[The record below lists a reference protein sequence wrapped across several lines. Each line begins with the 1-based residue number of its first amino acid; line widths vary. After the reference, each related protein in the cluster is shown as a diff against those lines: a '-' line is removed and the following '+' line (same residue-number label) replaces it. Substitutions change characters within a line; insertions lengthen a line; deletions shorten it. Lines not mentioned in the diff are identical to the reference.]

1 MRRHARTLIVIALL
15 ALFSGLILGIK
26 EINIGDFQRGGD
38 TILGLSLGLELQG
51 GSHLVYQALDPDTG
65 EPFQPDENAEDMEAL
80 KRSIERRVAAAGLG
94 EPIIQ
99 VLGENRLLIQ
109 MPGVEDPERAKSII
123 GETAQLVFKHR
134 RLNVPRDLDEIDPED
149 ILSVTADLPPTPDE
163 LAGLVATTTATSTLT
178 TTSTTTAT
186 STATTT
192 PAGAGTVDEPE
203 GPAVI
208 IVDFTEQ
215 GAIAFAEVVERLT
228 LSLTDSQTA
237 SVAGLAIQSPPS
249 SLEISLEGTETFRYP
264 VLGIQI
270 ERIGTSTRF
279 ALPFAPGV
287 GESGLV
293 DVPTA
298 REMLGE
304 DPTIEFVELQG
315 FDDEEINLTGKDLS
329 TAYPGTHSAS
339 GQPIVTLIFKDRG
352 ARIFG
357 ELTEQIAGSNEDLIA
372 IFLDDELLSAPRVT
386 TAITA
391 GSAIIEG
398 RDFTLQQVQDMALL
412 LQSGTLP
419 LPIELI
425 RERNVD
431 AILGADSLWKS
442 LIAGMVGLALV
453 LAYMILYYRLPGV
466 LAAVALVIYAAVV
479 LATLKI
485 LPGSFTTLNLSGV
498 AALILSIGMAVDANI
513 LIFER
518 MKDELRAGRTLLSAI
533 NIGFNRAWPAIRDGN
548 VSTLITCGVL
558 FWFSEQLGETVLQGF
573 AVTLAIGVGWSMFS
587 AITVSRTLL
596 RVVATGGVSRRL
608 GLFLPADEAPV
619 PRGARTDGPAV
630 ERS

>member
-1 MRRHARTLIVIALL
+1 VRRHARTLIVIALL
-15 ALFSGLILGIK
+15 VLVSGLILGTQKIK
-26 EINIGDFQRGGD
+26 IGDFERGGD

-51 GSHLVYQALDPDTG
+51 GSHLVYQALDPITL
-65 EPFQPDENAEDMEAL
+65 EPFQPDESTEEMESL
-80 KRSIERRVAAAGLG
+80 KRSIERRVAASGLG

-109 MPGVEDPERAKSII
+109 MPGIDDPERAKSII

-134 RLNVPRDLDEIDPED
+134 RLNVPRDLDEITPKD
-149 ILSVTADLPPTPDE
+149 ILSVTAGPFPGPDE
-163 LAGLVATTTATSTLT
+163 LAGEVATTTPTSI
-178 TTSTTTAT
+178 STTTAT

-192 PAGAGTVDEPE
+192 AAASEGSDVEPE

-208 IVDFTEQ
+208 IVEFTEQ
-215 GAIAFAEVVERLT
+215 GAKTFTEVIERLT
-228 LSLTDSQTA
+228 SSLIASQTDSGT
-237 SVAGLAIQSPPS
+237 GLTSQSPHS
-249 SLEISLEGTETFRYP
+249 TLEISLEGTETFRYP
-264 VLGIQI
+264 ILGIQVV
-270 ERIGTSTRF
+270 RIGASTRF
-279 ALPFAPGV
+279 ALPFPPGV
-287 GESGLV
+287 GEEGLV

-298 REMLGE
+298 QEMLGE

-315 FDDEEINLTGKDLS
+315 FADEEIGLTGDDLS
-329 TAYPGTHSAS
+329 TAYPGTHSAT

-357 ELTEQIAGSNEDLIA
+357 KLTEQIAGSDEDRIA
-372 IFLDDELLSAPRVT
+372 IFLDDEQLISPRVT

-391 GSAIIEG
+391 GSAIIQG
-398 RDFTLQQVQDMALL
+398 QDFTLQRVRDLALL
-412 LQSGTLP
+412 LESGRLP
-419 LPIELI
+419 LPIELL
-425 RERNVD
+425 RERSVD
-431 AILGADSLWKS
+431 AILGADSLRKS
-442 LIAGMVGLALV
+442 LVAGVVGLALV
-453 LAYMILYYRLPGV
+453 LVFMILYYRLPGV
-466 LAAVALVIYAAVV
+466 LAALALVIYAALV

-518 MKDELRAGRTLLSAI
+518 MKDELRSGRTLLSAI

-558 FWFSEQLGETVLQGF
+558 FWFSEQLGETVLKGF

-596 RVVATGGVSRRL
+596 RVVATSGASRKL
-608 GLFLPADEAPV
+608 GLFLPMGEAPV
-619 PRGARTDGPAV
+619 PEDGQAGTPTGQ
-630 ERS
+630 RS

>member
-1 MRRHARTLIVIALL
+1 MRRQARTLIVIAVLMLISGL
-15 ALFSGLILGIK
+15 ALGIQ
-26 EINIGDFQRGGD
+26 EIKIGDFKRGGD

-51 GSHLVYQALDPDTG
+51 GSHLVYRALDPVTL
-65 EPFQPDENAEDMEAL
+65 EPYEPVQGAEEMEAL

-134 RLNVPRDLDEIDPED
+134 RLDVPRELDEISSED
-149 ILSVTADLPPTPDE
+149 IVSVTAALFSTLDE
-163 LAGLVATTTATSTLT
+163 LEGAESETETPSEGEVA
-178 TTSTTTAT
+178 TTTAT

-192 PAGAGTVDEPE
+192 GAAGSEDEPQ
-203 GPAVI
+203 GPAVL
-208 IVDFTEQ
+208 IVEFTEE
-215 GAIAFAEVVERLT
+215 GASSFALVVERLNES
-228 LSLTDSQTA
+228 LSGSQGVSTQ
-237 SVAGLAIQSPPS
+237 VGLARPNPVS
-249 SLEISLEGTETFRYP
+249 SLEVSVEGAQTLRYT
-264 VLGIQI
+264 LLSIQI
-270 ERIGTSTRF
+270 ARIGTSTRF
-279 ALPFAPGV
+279 ALPFV
-287 GESGLV
+287 GEGGPV
-293 DVPTA
+293 DVPSA

-304 DPTIEFVELQG
+304 SPRIRFTELQG
-315 FDDEEINLTGKDLS
+315 FVDEDIGLTGDDLS
-329 TAYPGTHSAS
+329 TAYPGTHSAT
-339 GQPIVTLIFKDRG
+339 GQPIVTLIFKDQG

-357 ELTEQIAGSNEDLIA
+357 ELTQEIAGSREDEIA
-372 IFLDDELLSAPRVT
+372 IFLDDEQLVSPSVT

-391 GSAIIEG
+391 GSAIIQG
-398 RDFTLQQVQDMALL
+398 RDFTIERVRDLALL
-412 LQSGTLP
+412 LESGRLP
-419 LPIELI
+419 LPIELL

-431 AILGADSLWKS
+431 AILGADSLRKS
-442 LIAGMVGLALV
+442 LIAGVVGLALV
-453 LAYMILYYRLPGV
+453 LTFMLLYYRLPGAV
-466 LAAVALVIYAAVV
+466 AAAALVIYAGLV

-558 FWFSEQLGETVLQGF
+558 FWFSEQLGETVLKGF

-596 RVVATGGVSRRL
+596 RVVGTSGVSRKL
-608 GLFLPADEAPV
+608 GLFLPLGEAPV
-619 PRGARTDGPAV
+619 SEGGQVGTMTAR
-630 ERS
+630 RS